1 MCNLLQGKQE
11 KLMTRNH
18 LPWVGKTLQKANFVM
33 DVEPKLPEGN
43 SAQNA
48 GADINH
54 FKLSK
59 SSHSEAMQRRLCLI
73 TGRSQNEDVFLEES
87 VVLTK
92 DQLFAIKSVSRIV
105 SWNGILKL
113 QYFIHFVVKQR
124 LLMC

>member
-1 MCNLLQGKQE
+1 
-11 KLMTRNH
+11 
-18 LPWVGKTLQKANFVM
+18 
-33 DVEPKLPEGN
+33 
-43 SAQNA
+43 
-48 GADINH
+48 
-54 FKLSK
+54 
-59 SSHSEAMQRRLCLI
+59 MQRRLCLI